1 MTIDIRTS
9 DITSAIA
16 YASSG
21 AVAVSGNILT
31 TLNNNAPAFG
41 VILGAATF
49 LINWHYQKKRA
60 LSSELNRKN
69 MAEKVLLCPRDCDKY
84 ECNICEDSSDE

>member
-1 MTIDIRTS
+1 MRAS

-16 YASSG
+16 YAASG
-21 AVAVSGNILT
+21 AIAVGGEILT

-41 VILGAATF
+41 VIIGVATF

-60 LSSELNRKN
+60 ESTELNRKN
-69 MAEKVLLCPRDCDKY
+69 MAEKVLLCPRDC
-84 ECNICEDSSDE
+84 EQCEDDNE